1 MTYRLCYLQV
11 LSDIHIEF
19 RRGKAYYFPVT
30 APNLC
35 LLGDIG
41 DPSTTVYKDFLHCQA
56 KRYDHVFL
64 LKGNHSCYGRSM
76 EEADELIAQV
86 CADHPANL
94 HYLNKTAFD
103 LDQSF
108 VILGCTLWSHVIDRQ
123 RLMVLSM
130 LADNHHITRWSVQ
143 RNNEVHAAELEW
155 LVSAIAT
162 VEAAGKKAIVLTHHA
177 PSCHGTSAPEHA
189 SSPISSA
196 FGSNLEYLLKPPVV
210 LWMFGHTHYSSDQQ
224 INGVRLCSNQVGYP
238 NEHVKFDSGFKVHLT
253 SPCLNS

>member
-1 MTYRLCYLQV
+1 MQI
-11 LSDIHIEF
+11 LSDIHLEF
-19 RRGKAYYFPVT
+19 CSGRAYNFPVT
-30 APNLC
+30 APHLC

-41 DPSTTVYKDFLHCQA
+41 DPSTVVYKDFLHSQA
-56 KRYDHVFL
+56 ERYEHVFL

-76 EEADELIAQV
+76 EEADDLIAQV
-86 CADHPANL
+86 CAKYPAKL

-123 RLMVLSM
+123 RLLVLSM
-130 LADNHHITRWSVQ
+130 LADNHHITRWSVH

-155 LVSAIAT
+155 LKSAIAT

-177 PSCHGTSAPEHA
+177 PSCHGTSNPKHA
-189 SSPISSA
+189 NSPISSA

-238 NEHVKFDSGFKVHLT
+238 GEDVKYDPGFKVQL
-253 SPCLNS
+253 SSSRLDS